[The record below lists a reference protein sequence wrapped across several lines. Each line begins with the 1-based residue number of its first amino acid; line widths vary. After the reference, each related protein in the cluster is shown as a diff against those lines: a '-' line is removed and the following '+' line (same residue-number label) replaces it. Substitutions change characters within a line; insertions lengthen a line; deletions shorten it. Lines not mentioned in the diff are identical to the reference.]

1 MATFNLMGVDIPLAY
16 TIGAKKELLEAFGS
30 SDKLQAAFAVTSD
43 IELAENAARIGSIMA
58 KAELVRQRAE
68 HVLLGTEMTAR
79 EISYEDLFALL
90 DIEKTMELIEAI
102 SSTIREANK
111 TQFQT
116 QETKGKKAEATQE

>member
-58 KAELVRQRAE
+58 KAEMMRQKAE
-68 HVLLGTEMTAR
+68 HVLLGTEITAR
-79 EISYEDLFALL
+79 EIPYEDLFALL

>member
-1 MATFNLMGVDIPLAY
+1 MAIFNLMGVDIPLAY

-79 EISYEDLFALL
+79 DISYEDLFALL

>member
-1 MATFNLMGVDIPLAY
+1 MAIFNLMGVDIPLAY

>member
-58 KAELVRQRAE
+58 KAEMMRQKAE
-68 HVLLGTEMTAR
+68 HVLLGTEITAR
-79 EISYEDLFALL
+79 EIPYEDLFALL

-116 QETKGKKAEATQE
+116 QETKGKKTEATQE

>member
-58 KAELVRQRAE
+58 KAEMMRQKAE
-68 HVLLGTEMTAR
+68 HVLLGTEITAR
-79 EISYEDLFALL
+79 EIPYEDLFALL

-116 QETKGKKAEATQE
+116 QETKEKKAEATQE